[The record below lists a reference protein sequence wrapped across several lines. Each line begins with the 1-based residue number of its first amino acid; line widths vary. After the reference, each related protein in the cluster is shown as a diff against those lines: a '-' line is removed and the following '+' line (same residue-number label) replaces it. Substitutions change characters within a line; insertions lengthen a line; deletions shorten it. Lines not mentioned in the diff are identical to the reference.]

1 MILLFPRNQEGYQGY
16 SNRIQYL
23 YKKQISTVFTVQIT
37 KTTTNTR
44 QTLEIYI
51 YRFHSKTTKVKR
63 GLDRKRI

>member
-1 MILLFPRNQEGYQGY
+1 MILLLPRNQEGCQGY

-23 YKKQISTVFTVQIT
+23 YKKQISTVLAIQIT

-51 YRFHSKTTKVKR
+51 YRFRSKTTKVKR